1 MAAVAPS
8 EEMGMVVLRNDS
20 FGNRAAPN
28 YTQHS
33 FENPKMTLPWD
44 QGKESVMIETLEADP
59 RPSPEGSRGEA
70 TVGPAVDD
78 DDDDEAFAR
87 FPSTVTAKEEDND
100 SSNGTP
106 KVASHVFIPIDPR
119 CIERPPTQNE
129 HKKKQREREEEIM
142 HCEKEKGDL
151 EKQNFISRGY
161 SSRFDDSPG
170 YNGEPPKK
178 RHAEKLPC
186 LQNGNCSSGKLK
198 AVASMTTAM
207 VIFPCLLYGAYV
219 FLPFDAPLMPTM
231 SSRLVYT
238 LRCGVFATFPII
250 VGMVVY
256 GVSRLCFS
264 SLQAFDELH
273 REVEIHRHYVSQSVQ
288 LFILYFF
295 NIAVLSTYL
304 PQEALKL
311 IPLLTALFAISRLFY
326 WLAYAM
332 GRSFRGFGFGLTFL
346 PLLTMLLF
354 NLYSMFLVDS
364 ESMFATG
371 DNNGGSPTEKEQHLA
386 GSKPRYWG

>member
-33 FENPKMTLPWD
+33 FENPEMTLPWD

-59 RPSPEGSRGEA
+59 RPSPEGSRGET
-70 TVGPAVDD
+70 TVGPAVD

-100 SSNGTP
+100 SSNRTP

-119 CIERPPTQNE
+119 CIECPPTQNE

-161 SSRFDDSPG
+161 SSRFDDLPG
-170 YNGEPPKK
+170 DNGEPPKK

-219 FLPFDAPLMPTM
+219 FLPFDTPLMPTM

-250 VGMVVY
+250 VGFRRVAQ
-256 GVSRLCFS
+256 GGGNPPALRLPVRPALHPVL
-264 SLQAFDELH
+264 LQHRRPLH
-273 REVEIHRHYVSQSVQ
+273 LSAPGSPEAHPPSDSALRHFTTFLLAGLCDGPFLPRFRLWLDIPATPYHATVQPLQYV
-288 LFILYFF
+288 
-295 NIAVLSTYL
+295 
-304 PQEALKL
+304 PC
-311 IPLLTALFAISRLFY
+311 
-326 WLAYAM
+326 
-332 GRSFRGFGFGLTFL
+332 GFGEH
-346 PLLTMLLF
+346 
-354 NLYSMFLVDS
+354 VCHRR
-364 ESMFATG
+364 
-371 DNNGGSPTEKEQHLA
+371 Q
-386 GSKPRYWG
+386 